1 MRSAPATFELVLF
14 PFDRWG
20 GVEPIAHAAQAAEAL
35 GFDAVGISDHVI
47 MPVRRDIA
55 PVSVVWYDPFV
66 LAAYLAARTER
77 IGFTFSVLVLPYRPP
92 IQTAKLIST
101 LDTVSGGRLTVG
113 VGTGHLRS
121 EFRNLGID
129 RTRRGDLT
137 DEYLD
142 AMIELWTAD
151 NPQFSGPT
159 VSFGSLA
166 FQPRCVQRP
175 HVPLWIGGSGPR
187 ALQRVLRVGQGWAP
201 MVGTDEELRQS
212 IAWLRG
218 HAAGYGRNPDEF
230 TLSYGINFGPQDPD
244 QEQALGHATR
254 EGGHLPGWIDTPEQ
268 IIGRISDLRALGFS
282 RFRFAFAWTDP
293 DDFIRRLQWFSSQ
306 IMPEFRSAG
315 R

>member
-1 MRSAPATFELVLF
+1 MQGR
-14 PFDRWG
+14 
-20 GVEPIAHAAQAAEAL
+20 
-35 GFDAVGISDHVI
+35 
-47 MPVRRDIA
+47 
-55 PVSVVWYDPFV
+55 
-66 LAAYLAARTER
+66 
-77 IGFTFSVLVLPYRPP
+77 
-92 IQTAKLIST
+92 
-101 LDTVSGGRLTVG
+101 LDTVSRGRLTVG

-187 ALQRVLRVGQGWAP
+187 ALRRVLRVGQGWAP
-201 MVGTDEELRQS
+201 MVGTDEELKQS
-212 IAWLRG
+212 IAWLRE
-218 HAAGYGRNPDEF
+218 HAAGYGRQPDEF
-230 TLSYGINFGPQDPD
+230 TLSYGINYGPQDPD
-244 QEQALGHATR
+244 QDQALGHATR
-254 EGGHLPGWIDTPEQ
+254 EGGQLPGWIDTPEQ
-268 IIGRISDLRALGFS
+268 LIGRIRDLGALGFS
-282 RFRFAFAWTDP
+282 RFRFAFAWSDP
-293 DDFIRRLQWFSSQ
+293 DDFMRRLQWFSSQ
-306 IMPEFRSAG
+306 IMPEFRPAG